1 MIEIRKVNIAV
12 ILFKLISSRQIAY
25 FRQNL
30 YGNIL
35 VADITANNVGR
46 FSPIHFFQIMIAQ
59 IYSKNVNFV
68 LIKNLKVPF
77 LPSSALAPAQAWAEM
92 V

>member
-35 VADITANNVGR
+35 VADIAANNVWR

-59 IYSKNVNFV
+59 IYSKNVNLV
-68 LIKNLKVPF
+68 LIKKTKSAIFAKLSPS
-77 LPSSALAPAQAWAEM
+77 PSSSLG
-92 V
+92 